1 MFNGIADNATYHYRR
16 DIPAM
21 KHDANYRMSDDAPL
35 YGCAILA
42 AIAIIATVAV
52 VTLIYG
58 ALHGVSPL

>member
-1 MFNGIADNATYHYRR
+1 
-16 DIPAM
+16 M

-42 AIAIIATVAV
+42 IIAAVAV
-52 VTLIYG
+52 ITLIYG